1 MIGWLSGIVQ
11 RKEANAL
18 ILDVGGVGYRVFC
31 SQRILDQL
39 PPVGAALQ
47 LEIETLVRE
56 DHIHLYGFESIIE
69 RDCYRLLITVQGVG
83 AKMALA
89 ILSTLTPEDI
99 ARAILAED
107 RAMLTRAEGVGPKL
121 AQRIIGELKDKP
133 SLHLPS
139 DSIGSSSGSGPANTP
154 RPAEKTGDPDQTGSV
169 QADASFVNISLA
181 DALSALSNLGYGR
194 AEAYQAVHR
203 ALEGMEVTDYASPDA
218 LTRALIGAALK
229 EMAKA

>member
-39 PPVGAALQ
+39 PPVGSALQ

-56 DHIHLYGFESIIE
+56 DHIHLYGFASIIE

-89 ILSTLTPEDI
+89 ILSMLTTEDI
-99 ARAILAED
+99 TRAILAED

-133 SLHLPS
+133 GLHLPS
-139 DSIGSSSGSGPANTP
+139 DSIGTSAGGGLANISP
-154 RPAEKTGDPDQTGSV
+154 SAEKTTDPAQTDS
-169 QADASFVNISLA
+169 SVNIA

-194 AEAYQAVHR
+194 AEAYQAIHR
-203 ALEGMEVTDYASPDA
+203 ALDGMEITDDSSPDS

>member
-1 MIGWLSGIVQ
+1 MIGWLNGIVQ

-39 PPVGAALQ
+39 PPVGASLQ

-89 ILSTLTPEDI
+89 ILSMLTPEDI

-133 SLHLPS
+133 GLYIPADPVAASA
-139 DSIGSSSGSGPANTP
+139 GSSLAKSSGTSGHDPAQPTP
-154 RPAEKTGDPDQTGSV
+154 AQGDTP
-169 QADASFVNISLA
+169 FPNISIA

-203 ALEGMEVTDYASPDA
+203 ALDGMEVTDYASPDA

>member
-11 RKEANAL
+11 RKETNAL

-39 PPVGAALQ
+39 PPVGATLQ

-89 ILSTLTPEDI
+89 ILSILTPEDI

-133 SLHLPS
+133 GLYIPA
-139 DSIGSSSGSGPANTP
+139 DPVAANAGSGLAKSSGTSGHDPAQSNPAQNTP
-154 RPAEKTGDPDQTGSV
+154 SA
-169 QADASFVNISLA
+169 NISIA

-203 ALEGMEVTDYASPDA
+203 ALDGMETTDYVSPDS

-229 EMAKA
+229 EMANS